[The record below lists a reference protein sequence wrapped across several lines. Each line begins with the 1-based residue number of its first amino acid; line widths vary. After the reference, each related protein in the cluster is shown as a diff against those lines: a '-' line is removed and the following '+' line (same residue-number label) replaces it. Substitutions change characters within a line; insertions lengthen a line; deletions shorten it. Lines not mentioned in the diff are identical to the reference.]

1 MICNCWVDIAAVVEE
16 DPTTILVIIRRPI
29 VRQIVVTKLP
39 HTMANPIKCDVDFR
53 NCFHCFFAKAGEIR
67 FVVAMAKK

>member
-1 MICNCWVDIAAVVEE
+1 
-16 DPTTILVIIRRPI
+16 LVMIRRPI
-29 VRQIVVTKLP
+29 VRHIVVTKLP
-39 HTMANPIKCDVDFR
+39 QTMANPIKCDVDFR